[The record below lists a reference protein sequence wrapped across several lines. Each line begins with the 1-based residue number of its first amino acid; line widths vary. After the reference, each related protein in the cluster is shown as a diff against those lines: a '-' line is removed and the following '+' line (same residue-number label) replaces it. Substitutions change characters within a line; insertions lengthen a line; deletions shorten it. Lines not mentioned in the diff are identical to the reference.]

1 MADSFLEALQGL
13 QISPFENPYG
23 LGAATLAKESPGL
36 INPYGSVGS
45 NLAIGLGSL
54 LAQGLLANQAQS
66 QAAEET
72 LRARKLALEMEGMSP
87 ADRIGFME
95 KIDTPRI
102 QNRLLGLEAA
112 LTAREA
118 AIEQTQRAAEAQMRG
133 QTLGPLQAAVEI
145 ENDPDLSAAFQAD
158 LERRRKQADA
168 ESQMAAS
175 LRAKQDI
182 ELSPRGKELRD
193 EETQAA
199 IWSRLGVPEDATKRQ
214 EIIEF
219 NRQLSGAKR
228 KSPEQIKQELIDK
241 TNEKVRENKLKIE
254 QKLDLERQM
263 NELEMKNIREG
274 QDPELARDNAKNEVE
289 RRLKLLLQ
297 QNEFDN
303 KKQLIQLKGEQL
315 AKKELNL
322 SPQQQK
328 EINASLQFVGLLD
341 DITPVIENLTYP
353 QKLMIDNL
361 GTAFDLDPEVRSQ
374 LEFAKQLYRQEQFG
388 KTLTGSE
395 KEQAK
400 RVFAEGAQFSVAE
413 MKAAFKVMRKEM
425 VAQGRNI
432 INTATK
438 TPTELLNIFQQLE
451 NRPLRDV
458 MNFSDAAVQT
468 MSQPAAITGGAKKE
482 SNKERIRQIIEMSK
496 RAQ

>member
-13 QISPFENPYG
+13 QVSPFENPYG

-36 INPYGSVGS
+36 LNPYGSVGS

-54 LAQGLLANQAQS
+54 LAQGLLASQAQS

-72 LRARKLALEMEGMSP
+72 LRARKLALELESMSP
-87 ADRIGFME
+87 ADRIGFVE

-145 ENDPDLSAAFQAD
+145 EKNPDLSAAFKAD

-199 IWSRLGVPEDATKRQ
+199 ILSRLGVPEDATKRQ

-241 TNEKVRENKLKIE
+241 TNEAVRLNKLKND
-254 QKLDLERQM
+254 QRLDLEKQM
-263 NELEMKNIREG
+263 NELEMKNIEEG
-274 QDPELARDNAKNEVE
+274 QDPETARQNAINEGE
-289 RRLKLLLQ
+289 RRFKLLVQ
-297 QNEFDN
+297 QNDFEN
-303 KKQLIQLKGEQL
+303 
-315 AKKELNL
+315 KKELYRLKTEELSKKELKL
-322 SPQQQK
+322 SPEQQK
-328 EINASLQFVGLLD
+328 SLNANSQFVGLMD
-341 DITPVIENLTYP
+341 DVTPAIEKLNRG
-353 QKLMIDNL
+353 QKFLIDNL
-361 GTAFDLDPEVRSQ
+361 GTAFGLDPEVRSQ
-374 LEFAKQLYRQEQFG
+374 LEFGKQLYRQEQFG
-388 KTLTGSE
+388 KTLTGGE
-395 KEQAK
+395 KESAR
-400 RVFAEGAQFSVAE
+400 RVFAEGAQFSVDE
-413 MKAAFKVMRKEM
+413 MVAALKVMRKE
-425 VAQGRNI
+425 ALQKNI
-432 INTATK
+432 ATIQTASK
-438 TPTELLNIFQQLE
+438 TPTELLNIYKQAL
-451 NRPLRDV
+451 NAPLRDV
-458 MNFSDAAVQT
+458 MNLSDAAV
-468 MSQPAAITGGAKKE
+468 SQGSSLPGARP
-482 SNKERIRQIIEMSK
+482 SLAEMK
-496 RAQ
+496 AELARRKGQ

>member
-1 MADSFLEALQGL
+1 MADDLLAALQGL
-13 QISPFENPYG
+13 QVSPLENPYG
-23 LGAATLAKESPGL
+23 QGFAGLAVASPQL

-45 NLAIGLGSL
+45 NLAIGLGSA
-54 LAQGLLANQAQS
+54 LAQGFLANQAQS

-72 LRARKLALEMEGMSP
+72 LRARKLALELEGMSP
-87 ADRIGFME
+87 ADRIGFVE

-112 LTAREA
+112 LTARES

-145 ENDPDLSAAFQAD
+145 EKDPNLSAAFKAD

-199 IWSRLGVPEDATKRQ
+199 ILSRLGVPEDATKRQ

-241 TNEKVRENKLKIE
+241 TNEAVRENKLKIE

-289 RRLKLLLQ
+289 RRLKLTLQ

-303 KKQLIQLKGEQL
+303 KKELIQLKGEQL

-328 EINASLQFVGLLD
+328 DINASLQFVGLLD
-341 DITPVIENLTYP
+341 DITPVIKNLTYP

-388 KTLTGSE
+388 KTLTGTE
-395 KEQAK
+395 KESAR
-400 RVFAEGAQFSVAE
+400 RVFAEGSQFSVAD
-413 MKAAFKVMRKEM
+413 MVAAFKVMRKEM
-425 VAQGRNI
+425 VARGENI
-432 INTATK
+432 IQTATK
-438 TPTELLNIFQQLE
+438 TPTQLLNVFQQAKDK
-451 NRPLRDV
+451 PLRDV
-458 MNFSDAAVQT
+458 MNLSDAAAIP
-468 MSQPAAITGGAKKE
+468 SQQSATTTTQKRPSLA
-482 SNKERIRQIIEMSK
+482 EMK
-496 RAQ
+496 QMLNQLEGK